1 MGLLVGLPLRLFHI
15 VFVLLRFLW
24 PLAVLWLVRRLL
36 LAMRRRREEGPAMHQ
51 APKEPEF
58 DGPVYTVDY
67 EDVKDEDP
75 PKEET

>member
-36 LAMRRRREEGPAMHQ
+36 LAVRRRRETPAPISFFPRRTGETFEGHIRRDR
-51 APKEPEF
+51 E
-58 DGPVYTVDY
+58 DGPGNL
-67 EDVKDEDP
+67 E
-75 PKEET
+75 

>member
-24 PLAVLWLVRRLL
+24 PLAVLWLVRRLM
-36 LAMRRRREEGPAMHQ
+36 LAVRRREEGPAMHQ

>member
-36 LAMRRRREEGPAMHQ
+36 LAVRRREEGPAVHE
-51 APKEPEF
+51 APKEPDF

-67 EDVKDEDP
+67 EDVTDEDP
-75 PKEET
+75 PKEGK

>member
-1 MGLLVGLPLRLFHI
+1 MGLPLRLFHI

-36 LAMRRRREEGPAMHQ
+36 LAVRRCREEGPAMHQ

-67 EDVKDEDP
+67 EDVTDEDP
-75 PKEET
+75 PREGK

>member
-15 VFVLLRFLW
+15 VFGLLRFVW

-36 LAMRRRREEGPAMHQ
+36 LAVRRRREEGPAMHQ

>member
-1 MGLLVGLPLRLFHI
+1 MGLLVGLPLKLFHI

-24 PLAVLWLVRRLL
+24 PLVVLWLARRLL
-36 LAMRRRREEGPAMHQ
+36 LALRRRREEGPAVHE
-51 APKEPEF
+51 APKEPDF

-75 PKEET
+75 PKEGE

>member
-36 LAMRRRREEGPAMHQ
+36 LAARRREEGPAMHQ

>member
-1 MGLLVGLPLRLFHI
+1 MGLPLRLFPI
-15 VFVLLRFLW
+15 VFVLLRFLG

-36 LAMRRRREEGPAMHQ
+36 LAVRRRREEGPAMHQ

>member
-24 PLAVLWLVRRLL
+24 PLAVLLLVRRLL
-36 LAMRRRREEGPAMHQ
+36 LAVRCRREEGPAMHQ

>member
-24 PLAVLWLVRRLL
+24 PLAVLWLVRRLM
-36 LAMRRRREEGPAMHQ
+36 LAVRRRREEGPAMHQ
-51 APKEPEF
+51 APKEPEV
-58 DGPVYTVDY
+58 DGPAYTVDY
-67 EDVKDEDP
+67 EDVTDEDP

>member
-24 PLAVLWLVRRLL
+24 PLAVLWLVRLL
-36 LAMRRRREEGPAMHQ
+36 LAVRRRREEGPAMHQ

>member
-1 MGLLVGLPLRLFHI
+1 M
-15 VFVLLRFLW
+15 W
-24 PLAVLWLVRRLL
+24 PLAVLWLVRRLM
-36 LAMRRRREEGPAMHQ
+36 LAVRRRREEGPAMHQ

>member
-36 LAMRRRREEGPAMHQ
+36 LAVRRRREEGPAVHQ

-58 DGPVYTVDY
+58 DGPVYAGDY

>member
-24 PLAVLWLVRRLL
+24 PLVVLWLARQLL
-36 LAMRRRREEGPAMHQ
+36 LAVRRREEGPAVHQ

-67 EDVKDEDP
+67 EDVQDEDP
-75 PKEET
+75 PGEET

>member
-1 MGLLVGLPLRLFHI
+1 MGWLVGLPLGIFRLPLSF
-15 VFVLLRFLW
+15 LALALR
-24 PLAVLWLVRRLL
+24 LAV
-36 LAMRRRREEGPAMHQ
+36 RRRREEGPAMHQ

>member
-24 PLAVLWLVRRLL
+24 PLAVLWLVRRLM
-36 LAMRRRREEGPAMHQ
+36 LAVRRRREEGPAMHQ

-58 DGPVYTVDY
+58 DGPVGR
-67 EDVKDEDP
+67 KGRGP
-75 PKEET
+75 SQGGNMIWSF